1 MATINTIKAY
11 KAATSAAA
19 RAYYKDHQYT
29 MKRDGRVKYADF
41 RTVYADRVNVNFEG
55 NSKTGRV
62 AVVNLSVFYSC
73 DHSQLC
79 YPGANHDGVGAC
91 YGCAGNYNIPR
102 NQVLYAENVAF
113 FRKYG
118 AAAFAAEVV
127 KQCRIAGAEKLRF
140 FTVGDFM
147 TPSFVDAC
155 VTVARDLPGVRMWCY
170 TKRILMFNQY
180 IREHGGLDCIPS
192 NFNVIYSLWTAD
204 AGVIP
209 VFNPFNRPTAVFIPF
224 GRERDLV
231 PGCTYI
237 CPCASTDSVTDC
249 DHCQICQ
256 RLRSGESVG
265 FFEHSSVLTKARDA
279 VVNAIHK
286 SLRAGGACDDY
297 ERSCA
302 ASERIKA
309 RYMAA

>member
-1 MATINTIKAY
+1 MSTAITIKSY
-11 KAATSAAA
+11 KAATAAA
-19 RAYYKDHQYT
+19 AKAYYAANKYT
-29 MKRDGRVKYADF
+29 MRRDGRVKYADF

-79 YPGANHDGVGAC
+79 YPGENHDCAGAC

-102 NQVLYAENVAF
+102 NQVLYAENVAY
-113 FRKYG
+113 FRKHG

-127 KQCRIAGAEKLRF
+127 KQCRIAGAEKMRF

-147 TPSFVDAC
+147 TPSFIDSVF
-155 VTVARDLPGVRMWCY
+155 TVAHELPNMPIWCY
-170 TKRILMFNQY
+170 TKRVVMFNAYMRQ
-180 IREHGGLDCIPS
+180 HGGAGCLPG
-192 NFNVIYSLWTAD
+192 NLNVIYSLWTSD

-209 VFNPFNRPTAVFIPF
+209 VLNPYNRPTAVFIPY
-224 GRERDLV
+224 GRERELAR
-231 PGCTYI
+231 GCTYI

-256 RLRSGESVG
+256 RLQPGESVG

-286 SLRAGGACDDY
+286 ALRAGGACDDY

-302 ASERIKA
+302 TSERIKA
-309 RYMAA
+309 RYTAA